1 MTVNGHTVR
10 ENVENAVVYN
20 DDVIRTLDN
29 PVMTEPGL
37 GVLYGNLAPEGSII
51 KIAAV
56 PKQLMHYRGKA
67 KVFNSLHDGLEA
79 LRAGRI
85 HEGDACVLRFM
96 GLKGRFGTTRLYFP
110 GGAERKAHAVQFL
123 RHYHRRPL
131 LRRHQRSERRL
142 RQP

>member
-1 MTVNGHTVR
+1 MK
-10 ENVENAVVYN
+10 NAVVYN

-79 LRAGRI
+79 LRAGQI

-96 GLKGRFGTTRLYFP
+96 GLKGRFGTTAFTFQEELKGKPTLYNSCAIITD
-110 GGAERKAHAVQFL
+110 G
-123 RHYHRRPL
+123 PL